1 PRPPHLSIGNKLT
14 HDLAPTSGWRAV
26 VDGEVLSVE
35 RDAGLLRRAENR
47 MLVGRRLALGI
58 HRGREGEKQKGEG
71 ERKSSEREGFPQHGS
86 APERE
91 SYAIH
96 ENAKRVRLSK
106 RY

>member
-1 PRPPHLSIGNKLT
+1 
-14 HDLAPTSGWRAV
+14 
-26 VDGEVLSVE
+26 
-35 RDAGLLRRAENR
+35 

-86 APERE
+86 APESE
-91 SYAIH
+91 SYGFH

-106 RY
+106 RCGATAAVFRSLPCEADESPSGKFPPPSG